1 VPPGGAPPPPECVP
15 CVGTPAGAAPV
26 EGPEL
31 PGARRRIEDLFSG
44 PASGLLHHQDAS
56 RVAPLCEQGARRIRE
71 VLEAGITF
79 FWEVIPDGCGVGRAK
94 AQRAVPAGFGAMSQY

>member
-1 VPPGGAPPPPECVP
+1 MTRAGAPLDALLRRFPYGIGPRFQRRRAPPSAGSRREAIVPPGGAPPPPECVP

-56 RVAPLCEQGARRIRE
+56 
-71 VLEAGITF
+71 
-79 FWEVIPDGCGVGRAK
+79 
-94 AQRAVPAGFGAMSQY
+94 